1 MPGGNHDKRQKLSY
15 FNKIYCFDLGE
26 WKVKNENLKIIRY
39 AKILGLL
46 NSEVLTIV
54 AKTN

>member
-1 MPGGNHDKRQKLSY
+1 MKRQKLSY
-15 FNKIYCFDLGE
+15 FNKINCFDLGE

-46 NSEVLTIV
+46 TFKYQQLLQKQIDHNE
-54 AKTN
+54 AP